1 MDLSKV
7 FYAINHDVL
16 IAKLHFYGVL
26 GVIETKRELF
36 ELKMAKKKQNP
47 CFSKWTEILLRELEG
62 YALGVLW
69 FNIYILDL
77 FIFVFFS

>member
-26 GVIETKRELF
+26 KES
-36 ELKMAKKKQNP
+36 LKLKEN
-47 CFSKWTEILLRELEG
+47 FL
-62 YALGVLW
+62 
-69 FNIYILDL
+69 N
-77 FIFVFFS
+77 